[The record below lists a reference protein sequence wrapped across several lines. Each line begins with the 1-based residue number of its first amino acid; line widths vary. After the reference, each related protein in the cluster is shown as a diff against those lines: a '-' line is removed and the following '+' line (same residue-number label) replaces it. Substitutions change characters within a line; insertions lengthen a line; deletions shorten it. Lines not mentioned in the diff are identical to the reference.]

1 MSENICSVCGKPFEY
16 ALKTSY
22 DAKTKKST
30 CVHDDPSIG
39 ASDPLEAQ
47 RKMNRES
54 SMDAQRYAAQA
65 MSDSEAIDPSITV
78 RSENPDPR
86 FGGNIKVKKSVID
99 NLTQKAE
106 QSLDLTPPSGE

>member
-1 MSENICSVCGKPFEY
+1 MPENICSVCGKPFEY

-65 MSDSEAIDPSITV
+65 ARDSEAMDPSVNIRV
-78 RSENPDPR
+78 NDPDPR
-86 FGGNIKVKKSVID
+86 YGGNVTVKKSVLD

-106 QSLDLTPPSGE
+106 QTLDLTPPS